1 MSYTVLFII
10 GTLIFLS
17 YLFFLLRMV
26 WKQHQIQQ
34 EEESKYAQP
43 ILRKVEDETH
53 RIDAEGMDSLND
65 KSMVS

>member
-1 MSYTVLFII
+1 MSNTVLFII
-10 GTLIFLS
+10 GTLIFVS

-34 EEESKYAQP
+34 KEERKYAQP

-53 RIDAEGMDSLND
+53 SANAEGIDSLND
-65 KSMVS
+65 QSMVS